1 MTKERLKEL
10 LDNIL
15 GWGSEHDDEFM
26 QCMVEASGMTKAEA
40 KELEV
45 EEWY

>member
-1 MTKERLKEL
+1 MTKERLQKIL
-10 LDNIL
+10 NNIL
-15 GWGSEHDDEFM
+15 AWGNEHDDEFM
-26 QCMVEASGMTKAEA
+26 QCMVEASGMTKEEA